1 MQTAPIGKVRG
12 PRHYKTL
19 SEDAMLKVNI
29 EKIGTCTL
37 QIQNGG
43 AASGFVDSANQ
54 ALYQRRGR

>member
-1 MQTAPIGKVRG
+1 
-12 PRHYKTL
+12 
-19 SEDAMLKVNI
+19 MLKVNI

-43 AASGFVDSANQ
+43 AASGFVDSPNQ